1 MPSVTPQPL
10 HPSASALPEQCLESV
25 SQIQRLL
32 HELQVHQIE
41 LQMQNEALQDA
52 HRLAETSLAH
62 YAELYEFSPAACFT
76 LSPAGQVQQ
85 ANLAAMA
92 LLGLDGAQVVGQ
104 AFAPFLQPVDQIGL
118 RTLLQLVFAGQAHP
132 PMDALVSTGRD
143 DPRHVQINARLQPD
157 GHACLLTVVDITD
170 RAMLS
175 LERQRV
181 HDLSE
186 AYQAAEAATQA
197 KSAFLSCMSHELRTP
212 LNAILGFAQLLQ
224 MDRLHPLDSRQVGR
238 VQAVQVAG
246 QHLLSLVEDVLD
258 LSLIEAGGLRVDCG
272 PIDLEDVLDDA
283 CKLVATML
291 QTDGV
296 SLLVDW
302 LVDADGHHRMVHA
315 DKMRLT
321 QVLVNLLSNAIKYN
335 VKSGVVRVEITQPC
349 SDRLNVAVIDTGPGM
364 TPEQQAQL
372 FQPFNRLG
380 REQSEVAGTGIGLV
394 ITQRLLALMG
404 GGLAVQ
410 STVGKGSRFEVRLPL
425 APPVLN

>member
-1 MPSVTPQPL
+1 MPSVTPQPQHL
-10 HPSASALPEQCLESV
+10 SAPAFAEQRLDSV
-25 SQIQRLL
+25 SQTQRLL

-62 YAELYEFSPAACFT
+62 YTELYEFSPAACFT
-76 LSPAGQVQQ
+76 LSPAGQVLQ

-104 AFAPFLQPVDQIGL
+104 AFAPFLQPVDQISL
-118 RTLLQLVFAGQAHP
+118 RALLQLVFAGQSP
-132 PMDALVSTGRD
+132 QPMEAVVSTGSEA
-143 DPRHVQINARLQPD
+143 PRHVQIDVRLQPQ
-157 GHACLLTVVDITD
+157 GHACLLTAVDITD

-296 SLLVDW
+296 SLLVD
-302 LVDADGHHRMVHA
+302 AGGHHRMVHA

-425 APPVLN
+425 ALPVLN